1 VTADGA
7 TVDGAT
13 VLTGPSQS
21 QPSRSQPSRSQP
33 PRFRRMPFPF
43 PLTLPGRLLR
53 LELRRNTML
62 WVLPVVGLMFWFD
75 TYRRTMTFASAPLWS
90 LRTFFEQEGSI
101 LMDCSPFVAGVA
113 AWTGSRDGRRETV
126 DLVAVTARPRW
137 TGRLATWAATTCW
150 ATAAY
155 LGCVAALYA
164 VTARQAGWG
173 GPPWW
178 PVAVGAAGIAALCA
192 LGFAAGVYFPSRFTA
207 PLAAVVAFF
216 ALSVARTVTHIGS
229 TYAQILP
236 VRAGWATGP
245 EAGVFYPYLPDVS
258 IAQLMLL
265 LGLTAAALGLLGLP
279 AASGGRWLRV
289 GAAAVTVAGL
299 LAAGTGVA
307 LAGTARAE
315 VNGAVIPAL
324 HDAANDRPI
333 TYTPVCAVA
342 TVPVCIHPAYQAYL
356 PDVTTALAP
365 LLSEVAGLPDAPVR
379 VNQVATSLASAD
391 INLTS
396 GTSTLNLAFD
406 GDVPDTFGIGTANF
420 IFDLRMAATTRV
432 VDNLVGVSLARP
444 GDPAQQAIAEA
455 ITLAA
460 GVQLHAPDTP
470 DSGLALPDATPGSPA
485 YAAAQRFAALPAATR
500 HAWLAAHLAAL
511 RSGGLTLA
519 QLP

>member
-1 VTADGA
+1 MTADGA
-7 TVDGAT
+7 AA
-13 VLTGPSQS
+13 LTGPS
-21 QPSRSQPSRSQP
+21 RSGP
-33 PRFRRMPFPF
+33 PRSRPPRPRRALLPFP
-43 PLTLPGRLLR
+43 LPGRLLR

-62 WVLPVVGLMFWFD
+62 WVLPLVAVLFWFD
-75 TYRRTMTFASAPLWS
+75 AYRRTMTFTSPPLWS
-90 LRTFFEQEGSI
+90 LRSYYVQEGSV

-150 ATAAY
+150 ALAAY
-155 LGCVAALYA
+155 LGCIA
-164 VTARQAGWG
+164 VIYGTTAGQAGWG

-192 LGFAAGVYFPSRFTA
+192 LGFAAGVLFPSRFTA

-216 ALSVARTVTHIGS
+216 VLSAIRKSTQIGS
-229 TYAQILP
+229 TYSQIFP
-236 VRAGWATGP
+236 VRAGYATGP

-265 LGLTAAALGLLGLP
+265 VGLTAAALGLLGLP
-279 AASGGRWLRV
+279 AASGGRWMRAV
-289 GAAAVTVAGL
+289 AAAVTAAGL

-333 TYTPVCAVA
+333 AYTPVCAVA
-342 TVPVCIHPAYQAYL
+342 TVPVCVHPAYRAYL
-356 PDVTTALAP
+356 PDVTAALAP
-365 LLSEVAGLPDAPVR
+365 LLGEVAGLPGAPVR
-379 VNQVATSLASAD
+379 VTQTVTSLASAD
-391 INLTS
+391 LSFTG
-396 GTSTLNLAFD
+396 GTSTLTLSLD
-406 GDVPDTFGIGTANF
+406 GDVPGAFGIGTTDF
-420 IFDLRMAATTRV
+420 IFNLRSAATARV
-432 VDNLVGVSLARP
+432 VDNLVGVSLSRP
-444 GDPAQQAIAEA
+444 GDPAQQAIALA
-455 ITLAA
+455 ISLVA
-460 GVQLHAPDTP
+460 GVQLHDMDAP
-470 DSGLALPDATPGSPA
+470 DSGLALPNAAPGTPA

-511 RSGGLTLA
+511 RAGGLTVA

>member
-1 VTADGA
+1 VSA
-7 TVDGAT
+7 DGAT
-13 VLTGPSQS
+13 VLTGPS
-21 QPSRSQPSRSQP
+21 RSQP
-33 PRFRRMPFPF
+33 PRSRRTLFPLPFP
-43 PLTLPGRLLR
+43 LPGRLLR
-53 LELRRNTML
+53 LELRRSTML
-62 WVLPVVGLMFWFD
+62 WVLPLVGVLFWLD

-90 LRTFFEQEGSI
+90 LRSFYVQEGTI

-150 ATAAY
+150 AVAAY
-155 LGCVAALYA
+155 LGCVAVIYGM
-164 VTARQAGWG
+164 TARQAGWG

-178 PVAVGAAGIAALCA
+178 PVAVGAAGVAALCA
-192 LGFAAGVYFPSRFTA
+192 IGFAAGVYLPSRFTA
-207 PLAAVVAFF
+207 PLTAVIAFF
-216 ALSVARTVTHIGS
+216 ALNVSHTLTHFGS

-236 VRAGWATGP
+236 VRAGYATGS

-307 LAGTARAE
+307 LAGTIRTE

-333 TYTPVCAVA
+333 VYTPVCAVA
-342 TVPVCIHPAYQAYL
+342 VVPVCVHPAYRAYL
-356 PDVTTALAP
+356 PDVTTALTP
-365 LLSEVAGLPDAPVR
+365 LLSEVARLPGAPVR
-379 VNQVATSLASAD
+379 VNQVATSLASED
-391 INLTS
+391 ISLAS

-406 GDVPDTFGIGTANF
+406 GDVPGAFGNGTTDF
-420 IFDLRMAATTRV
+420 IFNVRMASTETV
-432 VDNLVGVSLARP
+432 VDNLVGVSRSRP
-444 GDPAQQAIAEA
+444 GDPAQQAIATA

-460 GVQLHAPDTP
+460 DVQLRDTNAP
-470 DSGLALPDATPGSPA
+470 DSGPALPGAAPGTPA

-511 RSGGLTLA
+511 RAGGLTLT